1 MKILIIGSSGFIGT
15 ELSVYLCN
23 VGNEVFAVD
32 IKESSDVRTGSM
44 SNFHFYNTEAVLTQK
59 DIIRE
64 IDCMVI
70 LAGIR
75 PYSDFN
81 INDYI
86 KNISLTES
94 YIRLAIECGIRN
106 IVFASSKAVYSGN
119 SFPWREEEYSVPSS
133 LYGAS
138 KVACEQLGLFYAHKY
153 GISFKALRFA
163 QVIGFGERKGF
174 FINTLIDNAIAKKT
188 LVIYGSGMQKR
199 HYIYI
204 KDVCRAV
211 LKASEKISVSGVF
224 NIGMQQSYT
233 NLELAESVNEAFDN
247 RGNLIHDYDKVMD
260 AADDEMETAK
270 ASNFLNFTAEYDL
283 LESFKDMNPLIQ
295 Y

>member
-1 MKILIIGSSGFIGT
+1 M
-15 ELSVYLCN
+15 
-23 VGNEVFAVD
+23 
-32 IKESSDVRTGSM
+32 
-44 SNFHFYNTEAVLTQK
+44 
-59 DIIRE
+59 
-64 IDCMVI
+64 
-70 LAGIR
+70 
-75 PYSDFN
+75 
-81 INDYI
+81 
-86 KNISLTES
+86 
-94 YIRLAIECGIRN
+94 
-106 IVFASSKAVYSGN
+106 
-119 SFPWREEEYSVPSS
+119 
-133 LYGAS
+133 
-138 KVACEQLGLFYAHKY
+138 
-153 GISFKALRFA
+153 RFA

-283 LESFKDMNPLIQ
+283 LESFKDMNALIQ